1 MAEASY
7 TRSSFLGGE
16 VSLFAQGRYDRPDYA
31 TCLSVC
37 LNGHPV
43 EQGTWTRRPGTQFA
57 GTTRGGAAGRV
68 IRFDF
73 EAVAPIT
80 LEFTDG
86 YLRFRSGT
94 SWATTNDAQT
104 ISAIS
109 TANPAV
115 VNTAATSGWATGNTV
130 VFGNL
135 GSAAPLLQNRQ
146 FTIMTVD
153 STHFSLTDALT
164 GTTIDGSTLGVSGIP
179 ATATVSRIQEITTP
193 YVGGAWGTL
202 RAVQAE
208 SNAILLQGTL
218 APQILSVTTLPNPA
232 AGTGPIFAL
241 AAAVLND
248 GPYLDAFTNGV
259 QVTPSGLVGIISLT
273 LSFQAWSATQ
283 AYQVGNIV
291 SSGGVNYQ
299 SLVDQNVGNPL
310 SVTFS
315 GSNSPH
321 CNATNTFAAG
331 DPVVFFVTGGSLPAA
346 LTAGTVYYVIATGLT
361 GSVFEV
367 SATVGGSAID
377 MATAGSGTQTVALAP
392 AGLSSAWAAVSAGVA
407 INNGAGFQGSDVGRL
422 VRLFSEP
429 PVWVST
435 TAYSS
440 GNVVQY
446 NPSQIPGQQQYWIA
460 TGSTTG
466 NIPGNDQNVSSP
478 KWAVA
483 TNAALWT
490 WGRITSL
497 SNNIG
502 GTLAGIAYI
511 GNMTSDGGLAG
522 AFNGTANQTAS
533 NGAGYGANNGYV
545 GVNYSGCS
553 PSSQAINSAV
563 VYPSTD
569 RGFVASYP
577 KNGAI
582 TFSLYGSNSAPSS
595 ATNGTLLGTETIN
608 SNTAPVTISSTN
620 STAYAYVWVVIS
632 VKFAGNDLFISQVVL
647 FTAAGTSTSAGVNVE
662 ILGPPLLYSTTI
674 FTWRLGVYSNTT
686 GWPTCGC
693 YHQGRLWLGGAVA
706 NRFDTSVSNG
716 FSGNNI
722 NFAPTD
728 QYGNVLASSGI
739 SETFNSDGV
748 NPIQW
753 MIPDQQGVIMGTL
766 AGEWLVSAG
775 SQGPIAPNNITG
787 NRVTKIGGSFVEP
800 RRTEHTI
807 IFAQRYGR
815 KLMEYFA
822 DVYSGKFTAPNLA
835 KDAMHLTTGFIA
847 ELAYTQAVTPVIWGR
862 NADGSLWGITYKRDT
877 LSTSSG
883 PTYAGW
889 HHHSLGSGRTISSI
903 CAGPST
909 DGNLD
914 ALTMVTYDGTTYHV
928 EVMTDLIEEGQT
940 LSQSAYL
947 DDAVAP
953 SSTTSS
959 NSSPAPYGGLTLNGL
974 WHLNGKTVTAWLSGL
989 DCGDYTVSNGSITVP
1004 YGDGV
1009 SAGTGAGLFTAAAFA
1024 ANPTALVGF
1033 TFTSQGQLVRPHSPA
1048 ETGARNGPAL
1058 GKKRRSMQYAVQL
1071 EGAGYAGTAGAG
1083 SITFGT
1089 AFTNPT
1095 GGALSPQDPARFKQ
1109 ANDTPYLP
1117 NQQFTGIHWQT
1128 LQDTYSYNSQL
1139 AWQITRPYPANV
1151 VAVQGFVE
1159 TQDK

>member
-31 TCLSVC
+31 TCMSVC

-68 IRFDF
+68 VRFDF

-115 VNTAATSGWATGNTV
+115 ANTAATSGWATGNTV

-146 FTIMTVD
+146 FTITTVD
-153 STHFSLTDALT
+153 STHFSLTDAIT
-164 GTTIDGSTLGVSGIP
+164 GATIDGSTLGVSGIP

-241 AAAVLND
+241 NAAVLND

-259 QVTPSGLVGIISLT
+259 QVTPSGKVGLISLT
-273 LSFQAWSATQ
+273 LSFQAYSATQ
-283 AYQVGNIV
+283 AYQVGSLV
-291 SSGGVNYQ
+291 TSSSVNYE
-299 SLVDQNVGNPL
+299 SLIDQNVNNTPA
-310 SVTFS
+310 S
-315 GSNSPH
+315 SP
-321 CNATNTFAAG
+321 
-331 DPVVFFVTGGSLPAA
+331 
-346 LTAGTVYYVIATGLT
+346 
-361 GSVFEV
+361 
-367 SATVGGSAID
+367 
-377 MATAGSGTQTVALAP
+377 
-392 AGLSSAWAAVSAGVA
+392 SAWQAVSASVA
-407 INNGAGFQGSDVGRL
+407 INGGAGFQGTDVGRL

-429 PVWVST
+429 PVWAVGT
-435 TAYSS
+435 TYSAAA
-440 GNVVQY
+440 VVQY
-446 NPSQIPGQQQYWIA
+446 NPSGIPGQQQYWYA
-460 TGSTTG
+460 LKGSNTG
-466 NIPGNDQNVSSP
+466 NIPGNDSQVTSP
-478 KWAVA
+478 YWGVA

-490 WGRITSL
+490 WGRITGL
-497 SNNIG
+497 TNNVS
-502 GTLAGIAYI
+502 GTLASIAYI
-511 GNMTSDGGLAG
+511 GNMTADGGNAA
-522 AFNGTANQTAS
+522 AFNGTNSQTAINS
-533 NGAGYGANNGYV
+533 ASIAGRSGYV

-553 PSSQAINSAV
+553 PNTQVISYAV
-563 VYPSTD
+563 VYPSSD
-569 RGFVASYP
+569 FGFVETYP
-577 KNGAI
+577 HSNPPI

-595 ATNGTLLGTETIN
+595 ATNGTLLGTATVN
-608 SNTAPVTISSTN
+608 SNTTPVTINTSN
-620 STAYAYVWVVIS
+620 STTYHYYWVAVTIGFAGTVIS
-632 VKFAGNDLFISQVVL
+632 ISQVVL
-647 FTAAGTSTSAGVNVE
+647 YNAPGTGTTVGVNIE

-674 FTWRLGVYSNTT
+674 YAWRLGVYSNTT

-739 SETFNSDGV
+739 SEVFNSDGV

-835 KDAMHLTTGFIA
+835 KDAMHLTTGFIQ
-847 ELAYTQAVTPVIWGR
+847 ELAYQQAVTPIVWGR
-862 NADGSLWGITYKRDT
+862 NGDGSLWGITYKRDT

-889 HHHSLGSGRTISSI
+889 HHHTLGSGRTITSI

-909 DGNLD
+909 DGDLD

-953 SSTTSS
+953 TSTTTS
-959 NSSPAPYGGLTLNGL
+959 NTTPAPYGGLTLNGL

-989 DCGDYTVSNGSITVP
+989 DCGDFTVASGSITVP

-1009 SAGTGAGLFTAAAFA
+1009 SAGTAAGLFTAAAFMV
-1024 ANPTALVGF
+1024 NPTALVGF
-1033 TFTSQGQLVRPHSPA
+1033 TFTSQGQLVRPHSPV

-1095 GGALSPQDPARFKQ
+1095 GGALSPQDPARFKK
-1109 ANDTPYLP
+1109 ADDTPYLP

-1151 VAVQGFVE
+1151 VAVQAFIE
-1159 TQDK
+1159 TMDK